1 MLLFYPIFGNLSQFE
16 PFFPGIFHMFQVK
29 PSPKFENLANLF
41 VKIHLIRYLFLFIDN
56 LPLDAISF

>member
-1 MLLFYPIFGNLSQFE
+1 MLLLYPILGNLSQFE
-16 PFFPGIFHMFQVK
+16 PFFPGIFHMLQVK

-41 VKIHLIRYLFLFIDN
+41 VKIDFIRNLLLFIDN